1 MEIKVVV
8 EVESKPIGTEASS
21 EMSWAVVTG
30 GSRGLGAAAA
40 IALAEDGHDVLITFR
55 RNRKAA
61 EQAVS
66 EIEQRGRDAEAVQL
80 ELDDLQAVT
89 EFARQASKRR
99 RPAVLVNNGGEAFPD
114 ALDAVSLPAAER
126 LLRVNTLAPVALVQG
141 LAVAL
146 ASHDRAGAVINV
158 SSVVACGGSPRGS
171 SVYATSKSGLHGMTR
186 TLAVEL
192 APSIRVNAV
201 VPGVFGTDMNAE
213 ALSNEKKASAAEALI
228 PLGRV
233 GTPEECAQLVSFLAS
248 PRASYVT
255 GAIIPVDGGVL
266 ARLALP

>member
-1 MEIKVVV
+1 
-8 EVESKPIGTEASS
+8 
-21 EMSWAVVTG
+21 MSWAVVTG

-40 IALAEDGHDVLITFR
+40 IALAEDGHDVLFTFR
-55 RNRKAA
+55 RQGKAA
-61 EQAVS
+61 ERTVS
-66 EIEQRGRDAEAVQL
+66 EIEQRGREAEAVQL

-89 EFARQASKRR
+89 EFARQSSKRR
-99 RPAVLVNNGGEAFPD
+99 CPAVLVNNGGEAFPD
-114 ALDAVSLPAAER
+114 VLDAVSLPEAER
-126 LLRVNTLAPVALVQG
+126 LLRVNTLAPLALIQG
-141 LAVAL
+141 LAGAL

-158 SSVVACGGSPRGS
+158 SSIVARGGSRGS
-171 SVYATSKSGLHGMTR
+171 SVYAISKSGLHGMTR

-192 APSIRVNAV
+192 APRVRVNTV
-201 VPGVFGTDMNAE
+201 IPGVFDTDMNAE

-233 GTPEECAQLVSFLAS
+233 GAPGECAQLVSFLAS
-248 PRASYVT
+248 QRASYVT